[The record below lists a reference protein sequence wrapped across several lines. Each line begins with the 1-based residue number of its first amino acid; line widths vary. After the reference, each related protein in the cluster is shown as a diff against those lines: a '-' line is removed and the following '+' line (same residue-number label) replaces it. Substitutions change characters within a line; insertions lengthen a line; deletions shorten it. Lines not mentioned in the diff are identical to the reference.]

1 MKMRKLA
8 ALQLTVL
15 FSALYLAACSNSGSL
30 DISRD
35 SSGDSASEPDTSA
48 ESNDSLPSN
57 GEYLVDARDGQ
68 RYRTVTIGGYTWMAE
83 NLNYETDSSTCFDD
97 PDFCGKFGRSYSS
110 EDARNPSICPVGW
123 HVPDT
128 NDIDRLISF
137 VGWNRA
143 CKVLR
148 SVDGWDGESGTDEY
162 GFSFL
167 PSGLGQL
174 LTREGSCMDF
184 SYDDDKVELYRGCDH
199 GHIRC
204 QKDYPPIEK
213 TAVPCKTETEDNCE
227 YGTLTDARDG
237 QVYKTVKIGNQWWM
251 AENLNYGANF
261 RNCCDGEECFKH
273 GNPYM
278 YHVRGNSNVEIGA
291 DSACPAGWHLPKRS
305 DMDTLFA
312 AVGGDSVAGL
322 VLGSR
327 NAFRSGKKAGT
338 DAYGFSAI
346 YMLQR
351 LSVMERDDTPW
362 WMENSYTRRFWVDRG
377 SLEDSG
383 CYFDL
388 NDYSATMGCFID
400 VVTPYASVRC
410 IRNASVDD
418 GMEEGYSTLKASSSE
433 IPCEGTFVMGDS
445 RCRNKDEDNCEYDSL
460 TDARDGQV
468 YKTVKVGSQW
478 WMAENLRL
486 NSDGSMCFNNQ
497 SEECESRGRFYLW
510 SAAMDS
516 VGRYSDDGKGCGY
529 GAECSPTKQ
538 VRGVCP
544 DGWHIPS
551 RSEWAV
557 LDSFTH
563 DLRAW
568 KYMDTLHWDWHR
580 GEKTPENLKW
590 DEWDTDFLLAQGT
603 MLMSEDE
610 GENGFGLDMRAVGYG
625 KWNGKRMDWHGD
637 YIIFWTYSDE
647 KSKDPRF
654 SEKIPQIVDVGIDEE
669 RKPALFFQK
678 MSLSSA
684 VPVRCVKD

>member
-1 MKMRKLA
+1 MRKLV
-8 ALQLTVL
+8 ALQLALL
-15 FSALYLAACSNSGSL
+15 FSALYLAACSNSDSI
-30 DISRD
+30 DISRED
-35 SSGDSASEPDTSA
+35 SGDSAGR
-48 ESNDSLPSN
+48 NDSLPSD
-57 GEYLVDARDGQ
+57 GEYLVDSRDGQ
-68 RYRTVTIGGYTWMAE
+68 RYRIVTIGDYTWMAE

-97 PDFCGKFGRSYSS
+97 PDFCEKFGRSYSS

-137 VGWNRA
+137 VDWNRA

-148 SVDGWDGESGTDEY
+148 STDGWDGESGTDEF

-174 LTREGSCMDF
+174 WSREGYYMDF
-184 SYDDDKVELYRGCDH
+184 SVDDEKVMLYRGRGH

-278 YHVRGNSNVEIGA
+278 YHVWRNSNVDIGA
-291 DSACPAGWHLPKRS
+291 DSACPAGWRLPKRS

-351 LSVMERDDTPW
+351 LSDMERDDTPW

-377 SLEDSG
+377 SLDYSG

-388 NDYSATMGCFID
+388 NDSSVTMSCFID
-400 VVTPYASVRC
+400 AVTPYASVRC
-410 IRNASVDD
+410 IRDASVDD
-418 GMEEGYSTLKASSSE
+418 GMEEGYSTLEVSSSE
-433 IPCEGTFVMGDS
+433 IPCEGTFVMGNY

-516 VGRYSDDGKGCGY
+516 AGLYSDDGKGCGY
-529 GAECSPTKQ
+529 GTECSPTKQ

-557 LDSFTH
+557 LDSITH

-568 KYMDTLHWDWHR
+568 KYMDALHWDR
-580 GEKTPENLKW
+580 YGETPENLKW

-610 GENGFGLDMRAVGYG
+610 GENSFGLGMRAVGYG
-625 KWNGKRMDWHGD
+625 EWNGKKMDWHGD
-637 YIIFWTYSDE
+637 YISFWTYSDE

-654 SEKIPQIVDVGIDEE
+654 SENIPQIVDVGIDGE
-669 RKPALFFQK
+669 RKPELLFQK
-678 MSLSSA
+678 KLLSSA
-684 VPVRCVKD
+684 IPVRCVKD

>member
-1 MKMRKLA
+1 MRKLA

-15 FSALYLAACSNSGSL
+15 FSALYFAACSNSVLEYADESGDVAQETESSSSSAK
-30 DISRD
+30 IE

-97 PDFCGKFGRSYSS
+97 PDFCEKFGRSYSS

-174 LTREGSCMDF
+174 WTREGYYMDF
-184 SYDDDKVELYRGCDH
+184 SSDDDKVELYRGRDH

-278 YHVRGNSNVEIGA
+278 YHVWRNSNVDIGA
-291 DSACPAGWHLPKRS
+291 DSACPAGWRLPKRS

-351 LSVMERDDTPW
+351 LSDMDRDDTPW

-377 SLEDSG
+377 SLEYSG

-388 NDYSATMGCFID
+388 NDSSATMSCFID
-400 VVTPYASVRC
+400 VATPYASVRC
-410 IRNASVDD
+410 IRDASVDD
-418 GMEEGYSTLKASSSE
+418 GMEEGYSTLKVSSSE

-486 NSDGSMCFNNQ
+486 NSEGSMCFNNQ
-497 SEECESRGRFYLW
+497 SEECESRVCRCHT
-510 SAAMDS
+510 ARM
-516 VGRYSDDGKGCGY
+516 
-529 GAECSPTKQ
+529 PT
-538 VRGVCP
+538 C
-544 DGWHIPS
+544 
-551 RSEWAV
+551 RS
-557 LDSFTH
+557 
-563 DLRAW
+563 
-568 KYMDTLHWDWHR
+568 
-580 GEKTPENLKW
+580 
-590 DEWDTDFLLAQGT
+590 
-603 MLMSEDE
+603 
-610 GENGFGLDMRAVGYG
+610 
-625 KWNGKRMDWHGD
+625 
-637 YIIFWTYSDE
+637 
-647 KSKDPRF
+647 
-654 SEKIPQIVDVGIDEE
+654 
-669 RKPALFFQK
+669 
-678 MSLSSA
+678 
-684 VPVRCVKD
+684 